1 MDSIIKSVRNRFIAT
16 IILVVGFV
24 LLLSWGILQWY
35 SSNELSTPA
44 HISEVRKSSEN
55 NEAFAD
61 YLANQKDYEAH
72 FVTLASDIKQQEADR
87 VTRAL
92 ALTTGIVVAVGV
104 VSAVIAGR
112 KLVRPVEEAY
122 QSQERFI
129 QDAAHELRNPL
140 AAMTAALQ
148 QADDKTKKSPLIKT
162 FQRQTKRLIHINEDL
177 LFLERRTTE
186 KIQIVSLSDLL
197 EDVVEE
203 LQPIAVTRK
212 IKLIVDNQKS
222 LEKTMSTSDYVRLVK
237 NIIDN
242 AVKYS
247 PDGKNILISQK
258 KTKSTIK
265 IIVTDE
271 GIGIPQKD
279 LENIG
284 SRFFRASNT
293 GKIDGTGLGL
303 AIVQKILNS
312 YGGNKEIT
320 STLGKGT
327 TVTLSLPA

>member
-1 MDSIIKSVRNRFIAT
+1 MESIINTVRNRFIAI

-24 LLLSWGILQWY
+24 LVLSWGILQWY

-44 HISEVRKSSEN
+44 HISEVQKSSKN
-55 NEAFAD
+55 NPAFAE

-72 FVTLASDIKQQEADR
+72 FLTLASDIKQQEADR

-92 ALTTGIVVAVGV
+92 ALTTAVVVAVGV
-104 VSAVIAGR
+104 ITANVVAR
-112 KLVRPVEEAY
+112 RLVKPVEEAY
-122 QSQERFI
+122 RSQERFI

-186 KIQIVSLSDLL
+186 KIQSVSLSDLL

-203 LQPIAVTRK
+203 LQPLAVTRK
-212 IKLIVDNQKS
+212 IKLVVDNQKNIS
-222 LEKTMSTSDYVRLVK
+222 KTMSTSDYVRLVK

-242 AVKYS
+242 AIKYS
-247 PDGKNILISQK
+247 ANGKSILISQK
-258 KTKSTIK
+258 KVKSTIK
-265 IIVTDE
+265 ISVIDQ
-271 GIGIPQKD
+271 GIGISQKD

-284 SRFFRASNT
+284 ERFFRASNT

-312 YGGNKEIT
+312 YGGSKELT

-327 TVTLSLPA
+327 KVIINLPA